1 MAKIKRVQCREILDS
16 RANPTLETTIT
27 LDNQITATASVPSGA
42 SIGSNEALELRD
54 NDPKRYLGKGVLK
67 AVYNVE
73 NNIGPKIIG
82 LDPTQQE
89 KIDQIMIDLDGTA
102 NKSNLGAN
110 SILSC
115 SIAILKAA
123 AQNQQRKIFEYVLQL
138 AQKFQLREKKL
149 TIPTPILNLINGGKH
164 GTGNLEFQEFHVIP
178 LGIKGIDKQ
187 IQAAVE
193 IYKNVEKVLI
203 ENGAVHSVGDEGG
216 FAPNLFSNLDAL
228 EVVARA
234 INLAGYTLNK
244 DVYLSLDVAADYFY
258 KNGRYTIRDRSAPMN
273 TNEFIEYYRQL
284 REQYSLLLLEDPL
297 EEEDWRGWSHLAV
310 RFGNHT
316 KLVGDDLLCT
326 NLARVKKAIKEKC
339 CQAILVKPNQ
349 VGTISET
356 LKVIKIAQ
364 EAGWQIIISHRS
376 GETNDSFIADF
387 AVGVG
392 ADFTKFG
399 APARG
404 ERVSKYNRL
413 VKINEIITEKK
424 SND

>member
-1 MAKIKRVQCREILDS
+1 MAKIKSIQCREILDS
-16 RANPTLETTIT
+16 RANPTLETTVI
-27 LDNQITATASVPSGA
+27 LNNQITATASVPSGA
-42 SIGSNEALELRD
+42 SIGGSEALEIRD
-54 NDPKRYLGKGVLK
+54 KDPKRFLGKGVLK
-67 AVYNVE
+67 AVYAVE

-82 LDPTQQE
+82 LDPLRQE
-89 KIDQIMIDLDGTA
+89 EIDQIMIDLDGTE

-115 SIAILKAA
+115 SIAVLKAA
-123 AQNQQRKIFEYVLQL
+123 AKNQQRHIFEYVYQL
-138 AQKFQLREKKL
+138 AQKFQLQEKKP

-164 GTGNLEFQEFHVIP
+164 GTGNLEFQEFHIIP
-178 LGIKGIDKQ
+178 LGIKDIDKQ

-203 ENGAVHSVGDEGG
+203 ENNAIHSVGDEGG
-216 FAPNLFSNLDAL
+216 FAPSLFSNLDAL
-228 EVVARA
+228 EVVTRA

-244 DVYLSLDVAADYFY
+244 DIYLGLDVAADYFY
-258 KNGRYTIRDRSAPMN
+258 KNGRYTIRDRSTPMN
-273 TNEFIEYYRQL
+273 TNEFIEYYRHL

-297 EEEDWRGWSHLAV
+297 EEEDWRGWSHLAA
-310 RFGNHT
+310 RFDNHT

-326 NLARVKKAIKEKC
+326 NPERVKRAIKEKC
-339 CQAILVKPNQ
+339 CQVILVKPNQ

-364 EAGWQIIISHRS
+364 EAKWQIIISHRS
-376 GETNDSFIADF
+376 GETNDDFIADF
-387 AVGVG
+387 AVGVR

-404 ERVSKYNRL
+404 ERVAKYNRL
-413 VKINEIITEKK
+413 MKINEIITNK
-424 SND
+424 